1 MTADQREGKAVAF
14 DPNKY
19 KHTTRQQWE
28 DYAEGWNAW
37 APLLEDW
44 LGDATQRMLDMAG
57 VAEGSRV
64 VDVAAGAGGQ
74 SVAAGVRAGQSGSVL
89 ATDLSP
95 TILTYA
101 AKAAADAGLTNLSTR
116 ELDGE
121 KLTELE
127 AGSFDAAISRVGFI
141 YFPDRHAALTGIHH
155 ALREG
160 GRFATVTYSTAA
172 TNEFFS
178 IPVKLIREA
187 AQLPAPQPGQPG
199 PFSLADPAVLEGELI
214 AAGFHDVEVQVV
226 SAPVH
231 LPTAAECVR
240 FEKESFGALHQML
253 GGLDPDAREQ
263 VWVDM
268 ETELRKFETAD
279 GFVGPCELVIAGA
292 SK

>member
-1 MTADQREGKAVAF
+1 MSF
-14 DPNKY
+14 DPDKY
-19 KHTTRQQWE
+19 KQTTRRQWE

-44 LGDATQRMLDMAG
+44 LGDATERMLDMAG
-57 VAEGSRV
+57 VVSGGRV

-74 SVAAGVRAGQSGSVL
+74 SLAAARRVGPGGSVL

-101 AKAAADAGLTNLSTR
+101 AKAAADAGLGNLSTQ

-121 KLTELE
+121 KLTELR
-127 AGSFDAAISRVGFI
+127 AGSFDSAISRVGFI

-178 IPVKLIREA
+178 IPVKLIRERA
-187 AQLPAPQPGQPG
+187 ELPAPAPGQPG
-199 PFSLADPAVLEGELI
+199 PFSLADPAVLERELI

-226 SAPVH
+226 DAPVR
-231 LPTAAECVR
+231 LSSAAECVR
-240 FEKESFGALHQML
+240 FERESFGALHQML
-253 GGLDPDAREQ
+253 AGLDPDEREA

-268 ETELRKFETAD
+268 ETELRKFETNE